1 MPLVKSGR
9 IVEDRYVR
17 VDDEAPI
24 PERVPVIV
32 TAKRFLA
39 DPNALIK
46 RDGSLG
52 VLWPNDRRVAELE
65 PWLGHLALIALVFP
79 KFRDGRAYSQARQL
93 RERYGF
99 RGELRATGDVLR
111 DQFQFLLRAGFDA
124 FEVKKPADAAVF
136 AEAAARFSVFYQPGA
151 DGGLPALRQRLQGAP
166 AARVEPTGPA
176 RSGRPDDRLRE
187 TGNERSADAPDPGS
201 RVASYR
207 DRPFRLG
214 PVAAIRATIRT

>member
-24 PERVPVIV
+24 PDRVPVLV

-52 VLWPNDRRVAELE
+52 VLWPNDRRVTELE

-111 DQFQFLLRAGFDA
+111 DQFLFLIRAGFDSL
-124 FEVKKPADAAVF
+124 EVKKAADAAAYADVVR
-136 AEAAARFSVFYQPGA
+136 RFSVFYQPSA
-151 DGGLPALRQRLQGAP
+151 DGRISAHQRRLVRAAADHRAAAPQDALVG
-166 AARVEPTGPA
+166 
-176 RSGRPDDRLRE
+176 D
-187 TGNERSADAPDPGS
+187 
-201 RVASYR
+201 
-207 DRPFRLG
+207 
-214 PVAAIRATIRT
+214 